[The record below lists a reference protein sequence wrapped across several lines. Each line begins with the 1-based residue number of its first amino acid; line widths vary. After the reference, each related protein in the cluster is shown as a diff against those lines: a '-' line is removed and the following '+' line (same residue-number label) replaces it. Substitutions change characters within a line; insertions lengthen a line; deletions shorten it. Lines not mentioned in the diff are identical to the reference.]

1 MQILTD
7 IPLVYPIGICYTTC
21 MKLAIFS
28 DTHDNLGTT
37 GLAIEQVKAAGI
49 THGLHLGDFTSP
61 PTIML
66 LAECGIQW
74 TCVWGNCDGDKLL
87 AYRRTEKLGTMD
99 FANGDFREHEVEGK
113 KLFLTHYP
121 EIARIA
127 ALSGL
132 YDAVFHGHNH
142 QAATEI
148 IGKTLLANPGELT
161 GIRFGK
167 PSYGIYDTDTNTF
180 ETIWL

>member
-1 MQILTD
+1 MQIA
-7 IPLVYPIGICYTTC
+7 V
-21 MKLAIFS
+21 FS
-28 DTHDNLGTT
+28 DTHDNLETT
-37 GLAIEQVKAAGI
+37 KKALEIVKSRGI
-49 THGLHLGDFTSP
+49 TQGLHLGDFTSP

-66 LAECGIQW
+66 LAESGLTW

-87 AYRRTEKLGTMD
+87 AYRRTEALGTMD
-99 FANGDFREHEVEGK
+99 FANGDFREYEVEGR

-127 ALSGL
+127 ALSGQF
-132 YDAVFHGHNH
+132 DAVFHGHNH
-142 QAATEI
+142 QASTET

-167 PSYGIYDTDTNTF
+167 PSFGIYTPSENTL